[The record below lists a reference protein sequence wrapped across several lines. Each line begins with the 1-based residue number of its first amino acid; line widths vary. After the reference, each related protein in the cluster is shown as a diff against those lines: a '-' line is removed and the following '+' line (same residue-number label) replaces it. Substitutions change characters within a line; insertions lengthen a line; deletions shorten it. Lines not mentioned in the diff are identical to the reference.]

1 MASHPP
7 DSLEG
12 LSHSDLIGAMR
23 DLLGAFARLQSKH
36 EELSGAFAKL
46 RIEHQAVKDEL
57 ARYKK
62 LPPRPP
68 QKPSGMEKATDRAE
82 VVAGETTS
90 GRSMRRRGSHLDK
103 LKIDRTVVVKA
114 DAPEGSRFKGYEEI
128 VIQDVAFHPLVTC
141 YRRERWLTPDG
152 RTLIAPLD
160 PGFVGG
166 YGPHLHRLIL
176 MLHFQGQM
184 TCERILALLN
194 GAGVVISKRQVVRL
208 LVVGLERF
216 RAEDEQVLTAGL
228 SGSRFVTVDDT
239 GARHQNKPGFTTQI
253 GSDRFTVFRTG
264 PTKSRLAFLRN
275 LLGGVARYVVNE
287 QALVYM
293 RAASLP
299 QAALDKL
306 ADGAVRV
313 FPSQEDWMRGLN
325 ELGLTGLSVAPDP
338 VRVASEGAL
347 WGAICE
353 ESRLGE
359 LVIVSD
365 GAGQFR
371 VGLHAQ
377 CWVHA
382 DRLVHKLVPAN
393 EIQRRAVE
401 VARRMIWWFY
411 DLLKSY
417 KMAPSPERAEV
428 LRAQFRRIFDRAK
441 TRYVALDSLLRRLL
455 RLEDRL
461 LRVLDRPEIP
471 LHTNA
476 SENDIRA
483 FVIKRKISGGT
494 VSDNGRDARDVMLGL
509 AKTCKKLKIRFF
521 DYIGAR
527 LDIPGP
533 WIPNLPSLVREAPT

>member
-1 MASHPP
+1 MAPDLP
-7 DSLEG
+7 DSLER
-12 LSHSDLIGAMR
+12 LSHSDLIGAVR
-23 DLLGAFARLQSKH
+23 DLVGEFARFRAEH
-36 EELSGAFAKL
+36 EKVLKTLAKL

-82 VVAGETTS
+82 IGAGETKAGGST
-90 GRSMRRRGSHLDK
+90 RRRGSNLDK

-114 DAPEGSRFKGYEEI
+114 DAPKGSRFKGFEDI
-128 VIQDVAFHPLVTC
+128 VIQDVAFHRLVTC

-152 RTLIAPLD
+152 RTVIAPLA
-160 PGFVGG
+160 PEIVGG

-176 MLHFQGQM
+176 TLHFQGQM

-208 LVVGLERF
+208 LVVGLETF

-239 GARHQNKPGFTTQI
+239 GARHKNKSGFTTQI

-275 LLGGVARYVVNE
+275 LLGGAARYVVNE
-287 QALVYM
+287 QALIYM
-293 RAASLP
+293 RANSLP
-299 QAALDKL
+299 EAALDKL
-306 ADGAVRV
+306 AGCATPV
-313 FPSQEDWMRGLN
+313 FPSHEDWMRGLN
-325 ELGLTGLSVAPDP
+325 GLGLTGLLVTPDP

-353 ESRLGE
+353 EGRLGD

-371 VGLHAQ
+371 VGVHAQ

-393 EIQRRAVE
+393 QIQRRAVE

-411 DLLKSY
+411 DLLKNY
-417 KMAPSPERAEV
+417 KLAPSPERAEL
-428 LRAQFRRIFDRAK
+428 LRAQFKRIFDRAK
-441 TRYVALDSLLRRLL
+441 TGYAALDSLLRRLL

-483 FVIKRKISGGT
+483 FVTKRKISGGT

-509 AKTCKKLKIRFF
+509 AKTCKKLKVRFF
-521 DYIGAR
+521 DYLGAR
-527 LDIPGP
+527 LAIPGP
-533 WIPNLPSLVREAPT
+533 SIPNLPNLVREAPS

>member
-1 MASHPP
+1 
-7 DSLEG
+7 
-12 LSHSDLIGAMR
+12 MR
-23 DLLGAFARLQSKH
+23 DLLGAFSRLQSKH

-82 VVAGETTS
+82 VGAGETTS

-114 DAPEGSRFKGYEEI
+114 DAPEGSRFKGYEDI
-128 VIQDVAFHPLVTC
+128 VIQDAAFHPLVTC

-194 GAGVVISKRQVVRL
+194 GAGVVISKRQAVRL

-293 RAASLP
+293 RAASLS

-306 ADGAVRV
+306 ADCAAAV
-313 FPSQEDWMRGLN
+313 FSSHEDWMRGLDQ
-325 ELGLTGLSVAPDP
+325 LGLTALAVTPDP

-347 WGAICE
+347 WGAICRE
-353 ESRLGE
+353 GRLGD

-371 VGLHAQ
+371 VGVHAQ

-411 DLLKSY
+411 DLLKNF
-417 KMAPSPERAEV
+417 KLAPSPERAEV

-441 TRYVALDSLLRRLL
+441 TGYAALDSLLRRLL

-483 FVIKRKISGGT
+483 FVTKRKISGGT

-521 DYIGAR
+521 DYLGAR
-527 LDIPGP
+527 LAIPGP
-533 WIPNLPSLVREAPT
+533 SIPNLSVLVRETPS